1 VRHILRVSIVF
12 SLIVGCLCQ
21 LQAQLDPLIGVW
33 ALDLSKSIYEPG
45 PPPLRLSTTYRK
57 TTEGY
62 AFVSEGL
69 DAQGRPFKVDGAVI
83 FDGQYHP
90 TAGSPNWDEVAFRPI
105 DAFTS
110 EVTRRKAGVVVQ
122 TARRVL
128 SPDGTVL
135 TITTNGVDAT
145 GRRTKEVAVYE
156 KQR

>member
-1 VRHILRVSIVF
+1 MFIRIGQQLGSYEITSLIGKVDMGEVVVRQILRVSIVF

-69 DAQGRPFKVDGAVI
+69 DAQGRPFKV
-83 FDGQYHP
+83 
-90 TAGSPNWDEVAFRPI
+90 
-105 DAFTS
+105 
-110 EVTRRKAGVVVQ
+110 
-122 TARRVL
+122 
-128 SPDGTVL
+128 
-135 TITTNGVDAT
+135 
-145 GRRTKEVAVYE
+145 
-156 KQR
+156 